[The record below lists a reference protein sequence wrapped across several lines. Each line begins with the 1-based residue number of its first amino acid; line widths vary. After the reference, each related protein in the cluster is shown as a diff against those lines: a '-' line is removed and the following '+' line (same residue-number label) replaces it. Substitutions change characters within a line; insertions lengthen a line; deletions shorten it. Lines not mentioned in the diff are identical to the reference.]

1 MINWKIY
8 KEVVRKLLYSIFFFN
23 PIVSIICQSR
33 LVIWWLRYLLIY
45 DRTVGLLII
54 LLPSVTILC
63 LILFFTLLYFY
74 LSDLIIA
81 VWARI
86 IKFLGTL
93 STNFQISRDKA
104 IPTNVYTIHIQLFVA
119 FNTGNCAK

>member
-93 STNFQISRDKA
+93 STNFQISRDKD

-119 FNTGNCAK
+119 FNTGN